1 LIVWGFAVSLALHLT
16 AGPLFAN
23 FKTPRSED
31 EDVQQVSMTKR
42 ATVVIHTPP
51 PTPAPTPPPKTETPA
66 KRQPAAAPEA
76 LRLNVVRVRAH
87 SASGPAEQTYV
98 PPAAGS
104 QNGVPGG
111 LGSGDSNVPPAAPTP
126 SPEPAC
132 ETPHVQAALEKMA
145 EIEYPESQRE
155 AGITGVVDVEVA
167 LSADGAITG
176 VSIYRSSGHLP
187 LDQAAL
193 RVAQESTYAPEE
205 LDCKD
210 VPGTYLLHVTFGSS

>member
-1 LIVWGFAVSLALHLT
+1 MWGFAVSLALHLT

-23 FKTPRSED
+23 FKAPRSD
-31 EDVQQVSMTKR
+31 QEDVQQISLTKKV
-42 ATVVIHTPP
+42 TVFIHTPP
-51 PTPAPTPPPKTETPA
+51 PAPTPPPKTEAAA
-66 KRQPAAAPEA
+66 KPHPAADPKA
-76 LRLNVVRVRAH
+76 LRLNVAQTHAH
-87 SASGPAEQTYV
+87 SVSGPAEQTYAA
-98 PPAAGS
+98 PASGS
-104 QNGVPGG
+104 ESGVPGG

-126 SPEPAC
+126 STKPAC

-145 EIEYPESQRE
+145 EIEYPESQRD

-167 LSADGAITG
+167 LSADGAIAG
-176 VSIYRSSGHLP
+176 VSVYRSSGHLP

-193 RVAQESTYAPEE
+193 RVAQGSTYTPEE